1 MSRPW
6 RILRLLLWTA
16 AIPSLS
22 ALPGPL
28 AASDG
33 QLDPRFDGNG
43 VAVRELTGLAG
54 PTPRTLAVARG
65 DLAYTLAARTDL
77 DGKPTLHRITCD
89 DAPATGV
96 DIRFDPAVP
105 NPPPPPVALDA
116 AASAE
121 SPGTGTWWTLFSIQR
136 LGQPSRLGVMI
147 HGGSY
152 NDDVVPV
159 MNGATAQEPAGIE
172 VVVEETGS
180 GPEAR
185 AVSAS
190 NETGPGVRWAVLRR
204 FGASFGEVPTERLW
218 PNGQA
223 AVAFA
228 DAEALGVVADPQ
240 GRLMVFGRVQE
251 LAWIA
256 RILPSGDPDPSFD
269 GDGQLTLTL
278 GASGSW
284 VRDEIRRLVIGER
297 GEIVL
302 LGARTDGDGF
312 GRMVLGKL
320 RADGTPETSFG
331 APPPLPGT
339 GFLMRPEGDLLAGLA
354 LQSDGRIVVAG
365 QRGTAQRPLRPAPD
379 LVGVVLVERHLA
391 DGSLDPTFGTGGETL
406 IDLARLDPPQDGAI
420 DVTLQGGRVMVYGF
434 STAESQNGLLFARL
448 TSDLIVWRDFEA
460 GSLAGWLNP

>member
-1 MSRPW
+1 MFRPL
-6 RILRLLLWTA
+6 RILQLLLWTA
-16 AIPSLS
+16 AMPTLS
-22 ALPGPL
+22 ALPSPL

-33 QLDPRFDGNG
+33 QLDPHFDGNG
-43 VAVRELTGLAG
+43 VAIRELAGLDG

-65 DLAYTLAARTDL
+65 DLAYTLAVRTDL

-89 DAPATGV
+89 DAPAIGV

-105 NPPPPPVALDA
+105 NPPPPPVVLDA

-121 SPGTGTWWTLFSIQR
+121 SPATGTWWTLFSIQR

-152 NDDVVPV
+152 DDSVAPV
-159 MNGATAQEPAGIE
+159 MNASAVQEPVGIE
-172 VVVEETGS
+172 TVLEDPGS
-180 GPEAR
+180 GPETR
-185 AVSAS
+185 AVTAS
-190 NETGPGVRWAVLRR
+190 NETASGTRWAVLRR
-204 FGASFGEVPTERLW
+204 FGSSFGQVPDERLW

-240 GRLMVFGRVQE
+240 GRLVIFGRLQE

-256 RILPSGDPDPSFD
+256 RVLPSGDPDPSFD

-278 GASGSW
+278 GESGSW
-284 VRDEIRRLVIGER
+284 ARDEIRRLVVGDR

-302 LGARTDGDGF
+302 LGARTDADGF

-320 RADGTPETSFG
+320 RADGTPDTSFG
-331 APPPLPGT
+331 APPGLPGT
-339 GFLMRPEGDLLAGLA
+339 GFLLRPEGDLLAGLA
-354 LQSDGRIVVAG
+354 LQSDGKIVLAG
-365 QRGTAQRPLRPAPD
+365 QRGNAQRPLRPAPD

-391 DGSLDPTFGTGGETL
+391 DGSLDPTFGVGGETL
-406 IDLARLDPPQDGAI
+406 IDLTRLDPPQDGAI
-420 DVTLQGGRVMVYGF
+420 DVTLQGGRVMLYGF
-434 STAESQNGLLFARL
+434 STAASQNGLLFARL
-448 TSDLIVWRDFEA
+448 RSDLIVWRDFEA
-460 GSLAGWLNP
+460 GSLVGWMKP